1 MDALSIC
8 MFLKLRV
15 YFVEMVD
22 LVGLACPIADHV
34 GCSNC
39 ATTYADN

>member
-1 MDALSIC
+1 MDARPLC

-22 LVGLACPIADHV
+22 LVGLACPIVDQME
-34 GCSNC
+34 CSNC

>member
-1 MDALSIC
+1 MDALSLC
-8 MFLKLRV
+8 MFLKLKV

-22 LVGLACPIADHV
+22 LVGLACPVADHV
-34 GCSNC
+34 ECSNY